1 MALTE
6 TMIKVPEQMVSYI
19 NPDTKQNELERNAM
33 IMYPYVRSGIV
44 SHGKAAQIIGIKK
57 WDLITLYDK
66 LGFPYL
72 SNVSDYEDDLRT
84 VKELKNY
91 CFRS

>member
-72 SNVSDYEDDLRT
+72 SSVSDYEDDLKT
-84 VKELKNY
+84 VKELKDLL
-91 CFRS
+91 

>member
-72 SNVSDYEDDLRT
+72 SSVSDYEDDLRT
-84 VKELKNY
+84 VEELKGLL
-91 CFRS
+91 

>member
-19 NPDTKQNELERNAM
+19 NPNTKQNELKRNAM

-72 SNVSDYEDDLRT
+72 SSVSDYEDDLRT
-84 VKELKNY
+84 VKELKDLL
-91 CFRS
+91 

>member
-6 TMIKVPEQMVSYI
+6 TIIKVPEQMVSYI
-19 NPDTKQNELERNAM
+19 NPDTKQNEIERNAM
-33 IMYPYVRSGIV
+33 IMYPYVRSGVI

-57 WDLITLYDK
+57 WDLIALYDS

-72 SNVSDYEDDLRT
+72 SSVSDYKDDMKT
-84 VKELKNY
+84 VKELQDML
-91 CFRS
+91 

>member
-6 TMIKVPEQMVSYI
+6 TIIKVPEQMVSYI
-19 NPDTKQNELERNAM
+19 NPDTKQNEIERNAM
-33 IMYPYVRSGIV
+33 IMYPYVRSGVI

-57 WDLITLYDK
+57 WDLIALYDS

-72 SNVSDYEDDLRT
+72 SSVSDYKDDMKA
-84 VKELKNY
+84 VKELQDML
-91 CFRS
+91 

>member
-19 NPDTKQNELERNAM
+19 NPNTKQNELERNAM

-72 SNVSDYEDDLRT
+72 SSVSDYEDDLRT
-84 VKELKNY
+84 VKELKDLL
-91 CFRS
+91 